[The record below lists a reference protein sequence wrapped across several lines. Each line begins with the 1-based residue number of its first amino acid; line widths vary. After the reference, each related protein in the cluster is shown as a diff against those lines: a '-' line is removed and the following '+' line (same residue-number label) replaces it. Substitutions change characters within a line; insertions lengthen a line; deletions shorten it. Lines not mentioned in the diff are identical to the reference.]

1 MPYLLV
7 RHKVADFSKWKPVY
21 DDHLPARQKAGLKK
35 VYLLRNI
42 DDPHEVVL
50 LFEAEDVQ
58 RARDFA
64 ASADLRETMQQS
76 GVVDR
81 TLTFSIRKFEER
93 AQLGVCPKP
102 VNTKDL
108 WEYFKPAGVSWR
120 DVARGELANPFTFVG
135 IELDS

>member
-1 MPYLLV
+1 MQ
-7 RHKVADFSKWKPVY
+7 W
-21 DDHLPARQKAGLKK
+21 
-35 VYLLRNI
+35 
-42 DDPHEVVL
+42 
-50 LFEAEDVQ
+50 
-58 RARDFA
+58 ARDFA
-64 ASADLRETMQQS
+64 ASADLRETTQQS

-81 TLTFSIRKFEER
+81 TLTFSMRKFEER

-120 DVARGELANPFTFVG
+120 DVACGELANPFTFVG